1 MKSIK
6 INQKNPDMVII
17 LILLVL
23 FSLTSLIYLDRFPKV
38 WMDEAGES
46 MPAYTFQK
54 DGTLQMSALV
64 SADWGNQNVHFLQPM
79 IVPKIL
85 SAPFFLLLGVG
96 SLQGRLASIFMGA
109 LTIVGMYFLSRKIG
123 GIVFA
128 SVSTVFLI
136 FDNLFFVIA
145 RTIRPEIFVVTIA
158 IWALYFAINAEI
170 DFRKLFLC
178 GLLLGISLYT
188 HPNSFLVVVA
198 ILFIVLS
205 QFTAKQY
212 PQILL
217 RMGLG
222 GLIGFLPY
230 GLYVVY
236 QDGANHFH
244 DFWLQIGYAAG
255 MITNPGNYF
264 SGILAAELE
273 RYISYIFFPYRLPI
287 FLIQLFSIGYAIYKR
302 GDKFNRIFLIF
313 IFVHVVLFPILI
325 STKYSRYLTVLMPA
339 VIVLVIKMVWDIA
352 GWSYD
357 IDLPAIFA
365 SIKKLNRKVMVS
377 TALALVLFANQAG
390 GDIWVVWQSR
400 DCSFPPFISQ
410 VRSLVPSGAKVWGP
424 MTFWFGFYDH
434 PYRTQWTIGHEKE
447 MNSFQPEY
455 IILYDTS
462 EIWANQTNVTKRP
475 IPDSESAEALRNM
488 LIELVKRR
496 GISVGSVPNG
506 CYGNIEIF
514 KLVWE

>member
-64 SADWGNQNVHFLQPM
+64 SADWGNQDVHFLQPM

-145 RTIRPEIFVVTIA
+145 RTIRPEIFLAAIA
-158 IWALYFAINAEI
+158 IWALYLIINVKV
-170 DFRKLFLC
+170 DFKRLFFC
-178 GLLLGISLYT
+178 GLLLGISLFT
-188 HPNSFLVVVA
+188 HPNSFLVFVA
-198 ILFIVLS
+198 ILVIALS
-205 QFTAKQY
+205 QVRVKQY
-212 PQILL
+212 LHVLL
-217 RMGLG
+217 PLGLG
-222 GLIGFLPY
+222 VFIGFLPY
-230 GLYVVY
+230 AIYVVV
-236 QDGANHFH
+236 QDGANQFR
-244 DFWLQIGYAAG
+244 DFWLQIGYAAT
-255 MITNPGNYF
+255 MVTSPTNYF
-264 SGILAAELE
+264 SHALAAELE

-287 FLIQLFSIGYAIYKR
+287 FLIQIFSIGYAFYKR

-325 STKYSRYLTVLMPA
+325 STKYSRYLAVLMPA
-339 VIVLVIKMVWDIA
+339 VVILVIKMVWDIA

-365 SIKKLNRKVMVS
+365 SLKKLNRKVMVS

-390 GDIWVVWQSR
+390 GDFWAVLKSR
-400 DCSFPPFISQ
+400 DCSFTPFISQ
-410 VRSLVPSGAKVWGP
+410 ARSLVPRGAKVWGP

-455 IILYDTS
+455 IILYDTV

-475 IPDSESAEALRNM
+475 IPASESEEALRNM